1 MTTELRALLDEL
13 YQTAVEHD
21 ALEPDH
27 GRKLLS
33 LEPATAQLLSLIV
46 QSSHRR
52 RVLEIGTS
60 SGYSTIWLAW
70 SVQHQGGRV
79 VSIDRSAAK
88 LELAR
93 INLRRAGLLDSVDLL
108 EGDATSV
115 VQGLP
120 GPFDTVFFDADRRSA
135 PAQLRALLPKL
146 EPDVLLAAD
155 NVLSHPTEIA
165 DYLAVIQALD
175 MFEHLIVPIG
185 KGLSLAYRAVACR
198 G

>member
-1 MTTELRALLDEL
+1 M
-13 YQTAVEHD
+13 
-21 ALEPDH
+21 
-27 GRKLLS
+27 
-33 LEPATAQLLSLIV
+33 
-46 QSSHRR
+46 
-52 RVLEIGTS
+52 
-60 SGYSTIWLAW
+60 
-70 SVQHQGGRV
+70 
-79 VSIDRSAAK
+79 SIDRSAAK

-146 EPDVLLAAD
+146 EPDVLVAAD